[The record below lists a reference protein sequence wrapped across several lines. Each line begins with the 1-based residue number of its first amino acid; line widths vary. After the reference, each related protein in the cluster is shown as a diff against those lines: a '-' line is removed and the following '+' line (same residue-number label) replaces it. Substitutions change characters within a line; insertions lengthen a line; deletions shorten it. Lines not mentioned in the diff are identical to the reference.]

1 MAARRALVMAC
12 AGAALAACGFEL
24 KRSPELRFKTIQLAG
39 FPVRS
44 PLAAELKRNIDAST
58 TTRVVEAVKDAEVVL
73 QALTDERQKSVVAVT
88 PANQVREFELRSRF
102 RFSLRTA
109 GGKELIPPSEILLK
123 RDLTYTESVAL
134 AKEQEEAFLYRS
146 MQSDIVSQVL
156 RRLAS
161 VQLL

>member
-1 MAARRALVMAC
+1 MRARRALVL
-12 AGAALAACGFEL
+12 ALAATALSACGFEL
-24 KRSPELRFKTIQLAG
+24 KRSPALRFKTIQLAG
-39 FPVRS
+39 FPIRS
-44 PLAAELKRNIDAST
+44 PLAAELKRNIDASAT
-58 TTRVVEAVKDAEVVL
+58 TQVVEVLKDAEVVL

-88 PANQVREFELRSRF
+88 AANQVREFELRSRF

-109 GGKELIPPSEILLK
+109 AGKELIPPSEILLK
-123 RDLTYTESVAL
+123 RDLTYTESAAL
-134 AKEQEEAFLYRS
+134 AKEQEEAFLYRA

>member
-1 MAARRALVMAC
+1 MTERRALVLAF
-12 AGAALAACGFEL
+12 AATTLSACGFEL
-24 KRSPELRFKTIQLAG
+24 KRPPALRFKTIQLAG
-39 FPVRS
+39 FPTRS
-44 PLAAELKRNIDAST
+44 PLAAELKRNLDAST
-58 TTRVVEAVKDAEVVL
+58 TTEVVL
-73 QALTDERQKSVVAVT
+73 QALTDERQKSIVAVT
-88 PANQVREFELRSRF
+88 AANQVREFELRSRF

-109 GGKELIPPSEILLK
+109 AGKELIPPSEILLK
-123 RDLTYTESVAL
+123 RDLTYTESAAL

>member
-1 MAARRALVMAC
+1 MTRRRGFV
-12 AGAALAACGFEL
+12 LAFATSTLSACGFEL
-24 KRSPELRFKTIQLAG
+24 KRAPALRFKTIQLAG

-44 PLAAELKRNIDAST
+44 PLAEELKRNIDAST
-58 TTRVVEAVKDAEVVL
+58 TTQVVEAAKDAEVVL

-88 PANQVREFELRSRF
+88 AANQVREFELRSRF

-109 GGKELIPPSEILLK
+109 AGKELIPPSEILLK
-123 RDLTYTESVAL
+123 RDLTYTEGAAL
-134 AKEQEEAFLYRS
+134 AKEQEEAFLYRA

-161 VQLL
+161 VHVL